1 MAKVNYQKILS
12 RVRTKARA
20 EVKTV
25 ALIDGLKVVSNHA
38 DFNTANVALCA
49 ALDAFYAHDRDDDHK
64 FYIVALSYVPDIGA
78 ALDQTKTL
86 IIP

>member
-1 MAKVNYQKILS
+1 MTKIKYQIVLS
-12 RVRTKARA
+12 RVRTKAWA

-25 ALIDGLKVVSNHA
+25 ALIDGLTVVSNHA
-38 DFNTANVALCA
+38 DFNTANIALCA

-64 FYIVALSYVPDIGA
+64 FDIVALSYVPDIGA